1 MKFVTYRIESF
12 ELMQIFFLQ
21 VIVSVRKKSRY
32 NQLSQYQIIKIEIY
46 LSSYKH

>member
-21 VIVSVRKKSRY
+21 VIVSVRQKSRY